1 MAANGISTLSTKQAK
16 QLAKLDIAQLKRQGY
31 ATIVQ
36 NTTAY
41 SWPTNFSIGDIK
53 ITVNNVDDVYLHFYN
68 SVPTISNQLKVGMIV
83 TIDWDGRAPNTV
95 AYIASTLIDFPG
107 HDWRAQG
114 LGFLLT
120 IITTTELPGNSEDYN
135 IEALH
140 IPNGTFT
147 GSGSPDTTKAFYR
160 DRNEYNIN
168 SLPTQYVGNTA
179 VINTEPGPLQT
190 GRPWIALP
198 QPQYLMILEN
208 EDVQTLETG
217 FDDFVTE

>member
-16 QLAKLDIAQLKRQGY
+16 QLAKLDLTQAKRRGFTL
-31 ATIVQ
+31 A
-36 NTTAY
+36 AD
-41 SWPTNFSIGDIK
+41 G
-53 ITVNNVDDVYLHFYN
+53 
-68 SVPTISNQLKVGMIV
+68 SVISG
-83 TIDWDGRAPNTV
+83 
-95 AYIASTLIDFPG
+95 
-107 HDWRAQG
+107 
-114 LGFLLT
+114 
-120 IITTTELPGNSEDYN
+120 
-135 IEALH
+135 
-140 IPNGTFT
+140 
-147 GSGSPDTTKAFYR
+147 PDTTKAFYR